1 MHVYHGVG
9 GNETKPH
16 PTRKKAREFIRVS
29 MMENEGLRFIPYRGV
44 HEPFAIEGYDV
55 LVVASSRAVAQLR
68 LVLLEEQTARK
79 KDKSR

>member
-1 MHVYHGVG
+1 
-9 GNETKPH
+9 
-16 PTRKKAREFIRVS
+16 